1 MVSWLGRQRT
11 TNSSLDNNSSRYNN
25 QEQTN
30 HLQIKEMA
38 KRPNRIAAI
47 EAENRKKYDK
57 LSEIINKDTSN
68 DVLKRE
74 TPGNPLLYSET
85 KAKRDPRELFS

>member
-1 MVSWLGRQRT
+1 
-11 TNSSLDNNSSRYNN
+11 
-25 QEQTN
+25 
-30 HLQIKEMA
+30 MA
-38 KRPNRIAAI
+38 KTPNRIAAI
-47 EAENRKKYDK
+47 VAENRKKYDK
-57 LSEIINKDTSN
+57 LSEIIKKDTSN